1 MKFAIFNG
9 FLRCLIFLL
18 VLISFTLQPSKY
30 SSFALSMN
38 NSNNTMVVEELRLN
52 VPFKYKNTWLKAEAE
67 IWEPWLEQKK
77 GYKGRQIFYDE
88 NKEEALVLVSWEDKK
103 LWKSISTEDVNKVQ
117 IIFEEN
123 VKESLKLVSNP
134 FELIYEGELLR
145 ENV

>member
-88 NKEEALVLVSWEDKK
+88 NKEEALVLVTWEDKK
-103 LWKSISTEDVNKVQ
+103 LWKSISTEDVKKVQ
-117 IIFEEN
+117 TIFEEN
-123 VKESLKLVSNP
+123 VKESLKLTKNP
-134 FELIYEGELLR
+134 FELIYEGELFI

>member
-88 NKEEALVLVSWEDKK
+88 NKEEALVVVSWEDKK

-123 VKESLKLVSNP
+123 VKESLKLASNP